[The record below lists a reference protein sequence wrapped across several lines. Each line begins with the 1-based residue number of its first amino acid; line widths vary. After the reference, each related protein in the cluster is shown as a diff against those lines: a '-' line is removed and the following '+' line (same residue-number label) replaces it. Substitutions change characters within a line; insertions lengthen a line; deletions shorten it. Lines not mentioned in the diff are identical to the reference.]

1 MKRLF
6 LILALAF
13 SAPALAGDLGAS
25 DHVMYGV
32 NAISPDFSK
41 TTFQVA
47 IDVNTVRKFKPKS
60 TLTFE
65 NGRLFVRSSPEAVL
79 GLRKRGHISEKEEI
93 NELGITPAQVQ
104 SFSYNTAF
112 GVIFSVFYKDSRGQ
126 YELATWLIDNENDA
140 KAFKR
145 AFLNWMSVK
154 PAPVGMQPE
163 L

>member
-6 LILALAF
+6 LIFSLAF
-13 SAPALAGDLGAS
+13 GAPALAGDPGAS
-25 DHVMYGV
+25 DHVMNGV
-32 NAISPDFSK
+32 NAKNPDFSK

-93 NELGITPAQVQ
+93 NELGITPSQVQ
-104 SFSYNTAF
+104 SFS
-112 GVIFSVFYKDSRGQ
+112 
-126 YELATWLIDNENDA
+126 
-140 KAFKR
+140 
-145 AFLNWMSVK
+145 
-154 PAPVGMQPE
+154 
-163 L
+163 

>member
-1 MKRLF
+1 
-6 LILALAF
+6 
-13 SAPALAGDLGAS
+13 
-25 DHVMYGV
+25 
-32 NAISPDFSK
+32 
-41 TTFQVA
+41 
-47 IDVNTVRKFKPKS
+47 VNTVRKFKPKS

-93 NELGITPAQVQ
+93 NELGITPSQVQ
-104 SFSYNTAF
+104 SFSYNTVF
-112 GVIFSVFYKDSRGQ
+112 GVIFSVFYRDSDGQ

-154 PAPVGMQPE
+154 PAPVGIQPE